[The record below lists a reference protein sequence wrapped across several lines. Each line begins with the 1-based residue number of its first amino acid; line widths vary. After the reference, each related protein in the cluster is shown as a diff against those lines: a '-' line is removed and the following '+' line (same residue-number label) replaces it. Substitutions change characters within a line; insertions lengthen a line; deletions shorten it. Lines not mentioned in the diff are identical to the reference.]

1 MTVGLSKSLSCVAHG
16 IIWHWAL
23 VSCLGCLDSM
33 AWNQHHPFLLV
44 YNSRHLPSSQK
55 SWWTQKRVRRPF
67 NMRGYND
74 TMRRGER
81 KENNWYTFSAHTHR
95 NIVYPWDL
103 ELSDTTLLVLEFSP
117 GTEVTQRNPDTFY
130 DQKTLNNVF
139 VKKTLKKKFSFSI
152 HACMYVHCSRMAIY
166 CLKRLIKIW

>member
-1 MTVGLSKSLSCVAHG
+1 MTVGLSKSLSSAAHG

-55 SWWTQKRVRRPF
+55 SWWTQRWRRPF
-67 NMRGYND
+67 NMLGYND

-81 KENNWYTFSAHTHR
+81 KENNWYVLYSYASQYSIPLRLGTLRYYTTGFRVCPRNRGYPEKPWHILRPENTQQCVCKENTHE
-95 NIVYPWDL
+95 I
-103 ELSDTTLLVLEFSP
+103 F
-117 GTEVTQRNPDTFY
+117 
-130 DQKTLNNVF
+130 
-139 VKKTLKKKFSFSI
+139 I
-152 HACMYVHCSRMAIY
+152 
-166 CLKRLIKIW
+166 

>member
-1 MTVGLSKSLSCVAHG
+1 MTVGLSKSLSSAAHG

-55 SWWTQKRVRRPF
+55 SWWTQRVRRPF

-81 KENNWYTFSAHTHR
+81 KEKNWYVLYSYASQYSIPLR
-95 NIVYPWDL
+95 L
-103 ELSDTTLLVLEFSP
+103 GTLRYYTMVLEFSP

-152 HACMYVHCSRMAIY
+152 PDVRLKITHLSR
-166 CLKRLIKIW
+166 LSVVL